1 MHICIISAF
10 AITEKDNLGG
20 VHTHTEM
27 LSNILTKM
35 GNKVTFITAGDQN
48 ESHEKTINGIRVIF
62 TPGSKTEVVDK
73 EWIRNLC
80 NTFNELQKKDPVD
93 CIFSEGYYAYGLQGH
108 HIFSKVPIVTFV
120 HNFHLTQFYKN
131 FSEVRSIRSLAS
143 YVFKTVPRLVFRML
157 KFEIPFFQ
165 SSHFVI
171 SVSELNAKYL
181 QNVYMIPKHKLSVI
195 HNWVNVDE
203 FSPNYSYKSEY
214 RRRFHLSKDTIVF
227 LLVGAL
233 WRPKGFHVAIKSFIK
248 FVERFPDALLMIAGT
263 GVDEESLRKLVAENN
278 LITDRVRFL
287 GLWKHSEL
295 PYLYNLADIFLIPSI
310 HPEGH
315 AYTLIE
321 AMSCGLPS
329 IATKLGGNI
338 ETIGDAGILVPPR
351 DEDAMLKSM
360 IELAQDARKREYLS
374 HNARERVLEYF
385 SEKIASEKFLSLL
398 AKIPPEKR
406 H

>member
-1 MHICIISAF
+1 MHICIISPV
-10 AITEKDNLGG
+10 AITERDNLGG

-27 LSNILTKM
+27 LSNILIKI
-35 GNKVTFITAGDQN
+35 GNKVTFITSDDQN
-48 ESHEKTINGIRVIF
+48 SSHEKTIDGIRVIF
-62 TPGSKTEVVDK
+62 TPGAKTGVADK
-73 EWIRNLC
+73 DWMRNLYR
-80 NTFNELQKKDPVD
+80 TFDKLQNEDPVD
-93 CIFSEGYYAYGLQGH
+93 CIFSEGYHAYGLH
-108 HIFSKVPIVTFV
+108 SHPIFRKVPIVTFV
-120 HNFHLTQFYKN
+120 HNFHLTQFYKS
-131 FSEVRSIRSLAS
+131 FSEVQSIRSLAS
-143 YVFKTVPRLVFRML
+143 YALKTVPRLLFRML
-157 KFEIPFFQ
+157 KFEIPFLQ
-165 SSHFVI
+165 SSFFVI

-181 QNVYMIPKHKLSVI
+181 QNVYLIPKHKLSVI
-195 HNWVNVDE
+195 HNWVDIAE
-203 FSPNYSYKSEY
+203 FSPNYSYRTEY
-214 RRRFHLSKDTIVF
+214 RTRFNLAQDTIVF

-233 WRPKGFHVAIKSFIK
+233 WRPKGFHVAIKSFMK

-263 GVDEESLRKLVAENN
+263 GVDEESLRRLVAEND
-278 LITDRVRFL
+278 LIRDKVRFL

-329 IATKLGGNI
+329 IATRLGGNI

-351 DEDAMLKSM
+351 NEDAVLKSM

-374 HNARERVLEYF
+374 HNARERVLECF
-385 SEKIASEKFLSLL
+385 SEKIASEKFLALL
-398 AKIPPEKR
+398 AKIPPDKR